1 MSNYV
6 LDKSYR
12 IAAANGVGAGLAV
25 VGTANEGECNLPLQA
40 NAAGILGI
48 TTHPQTRAGRFVS
61 VRRLGIIP
69 AVAAGPIARGDRVC
83 VADVQGRVAALG
95 KPTWNTGTV
104 GAGNAL
110 VFRWLDAARFPF
122 NLLLRLDGE
131 NDSQSFGWSIGNGEL
146 RILLTTNSQGDVTET
161 AAGLITKIAAEATL
175 SRFLSVSHATG
186 SSGAGLLVPVAAT
199 PTNLAQSLNPIG
211 VAEGSA
217 SAAGDLVEI
226 LLTP

>member
-1 MSNYV
+1 MRS
-6 LDKSYR
+6 SHR
-12 IAAANGVGAGLAV
+12 GQRCWRGWHHH
-25 VGTANEGECNLPLQA
+25 PRA
-40 NAAGILGI
+40 NARGPLCRRAPHG
-48 TTHPQTRAGRFVS
+48 HHSRRHHRRHRAGRPRLH
-61 VRRLGIIP
+61 RRRP
-69 AVAAGPIARGDRVC
+69 RAASRT
-83 VADVQGRVAALG
+83 LS

-104 GAGNAL
+104 GANNAL

-131 NDSQSFGWSIGNGEL
+131 NDSQPFGWSIGNGEL